1 MLAGSLVE
9 CDDEPN
15 VFRHRPPVLNRG
27 QRSSTGTHLAVSLL
41 SGLVAGGTA
50 SRWNS
55 WLTSALIA
63 WVAASLVWLLW
74 TWTALWPLDPSATA
88 HLAKREDPSRVLRD
102 LVLLFVAVG
111 ALLTVVLVVFH
122 AHQSG
127 LVRTLLGVACI
138 AASWAVVHT
147 IFTLRYA
154 RLYYVDPP
162 GGLDF
167 KQEPDPSYRDF
178 AYVAFTVGMT
188 FQVADT
194 DIQKASIRATVLR
207 HALLSFLFATVIIG
221 VTVNL
226 VAGLSK

>member
-1 MLAGSLVE
+1 MTGQ
-9 CDDEPN
+9 
-15 VFRHRPPVLNRG
+15 PPPELNRR
-27 QRSSTGTHLAVSLL
+27 QRASAGTHLAVALT
-41 SGLVAGGTA
+41 SGLVAGA
-50 SRWNS
+50 LAVRWNS

-88 HLAKREDPSRVLRD
+88 HLAKREDPSRLLRD
-102 LVLLFVAVG
+102 LILLSVAVG
-111 ALLTVVLVVFH
+111 ALLTVVVVIFH
-122 AHQSG
+122 AHQNG
-127 LVRTLLGVACI
+127 PVRTLLGVACV
-138 AASWAVVHT
+138 AGSWATVHT
-147 IFTLRYA
+147 IFMLRYA
-154 RLYYVDPP
+154 RLYYTDPP

-167 KQEPDPSYRDF
+167 KQDPDPSYRDF

-194 DIQKASIRATVLR
+194 DVQKPSIRATVLR
-207 HALLSFLFATVIIG
+207 HALLSFLFATVIIA